1 MHISEGI
8 LSGPVLG
15 GGIAIAAIGTAVG
28 LKNLDYE
35 KIARAGILSAA
46 FFVAS
51 LVHVPVGPANV
62 HLVLSGLVGLF
73 LGWGAFPVILTALI
87 LQAVFFQFGG
97 ITTLGVNTA
106 IMAVPAVSV
115 RYLFGPLIWKR
126 PMISQAA
133 AFACGFTAV
142 LLGAILTGA
151 ALLFTGQEFLEVTG
165 ILVTAHLPVMIIEG
179 VVTLFAVVFLKKVQP
194 ELLPGYTPS
203 IFLSRRDK
211 KRSTSNPPKAD

>member
-15 GGIAIAAIGTAVG
+15 SGIAIAAIGTAVG
-28 LKNLDYE
+28 LKKLDYD
-35 KIARAGILSAA
+35 KIARAGIWSAA

-62 HLVLSGLVGLF
+62 HLVLNGLVGLF

-97 ITTLGVNTA
+97 ITTLGVNTV
-106 IMAVPAVSV
+106 IMAVPAVAV
-115 RYLFGPLIWKR
+115 RYLFGPLLWKKQI
-126 PMISQAA
+126 ISQAA

-151 ALLFTGQEFLEVTG
+151 ALLFTGQEFLEITG
-165 ILVTAHLPVMIIEG
+165 ILVAAHLPVMIIEG

-194 ELLPGYTPS
+194 ELLPGYNPS
-203 IFLSRRDK
+203 IYLP
-211 KRSTSNPPKAD
+211 KREDIK